1 MSGTMMDVPAEWH
14 QYLRQA
20 NQVSLDTVDSFP
32 TADHPSTSTTFGL
45 FRQGT
50 ELRAIYC
57 KKKPV
62 ARSACASLGTQCD
75 YPILLG

>member
-1 MSGTMMDVPAEWH
+1 MMDVPTERH
-14 QYLRQA
+14 QYLRQS
-20 NQVSLDTVDSFP
+20 NQVSVVMCIFVQRP
-32 TADHPSTSTTFGL
+32 NRPSISTTFGL